1 MHVTRLRLRTSALV
15 VAVLFLV
22 SPFVR
27 VGRMQ
32 SRVEGELRPDVQ
44 RALASRIRESVIEKR
59 KDGYAA
65 MQSKVSLPQRS
76 PHAVKTN
83 EEASTQRR
91 RPPAR
96 LVNRKAI
103 TSDVRSDAAT
113 YPRILSGTPL
123 SWILHTSQ
131 LSLTSSAGT
140 NEQYL
145 DATGDLVADERTT
158 FDNNSGSLNK
168 GGGSFDIAVGRSGAR
183 YEVFSATLDNRRI
196 GALLVGLD
204 TNGDYVR
211 DSSTTFDLERD
222 FGLPSAASVVSGTSR
237 AGREF
242 VIVSSSGYYNFD
254 NPSDSN
260 NEPSAGVVLLV
271 RDAATSGFDS
281 SRSRSIIRVGSNE
294 LNNANA
300 LTLLPN
306 NDLLIADFDSNELR
320 IVRDTDSDGIP
331 DRLDPIPY
339 YRYQFS
345 NDSPLD
351 IAANSRGVV
360 FSHSVGNDTV
370 LLSLYDYNH
379 NGYLEHDEE
388 DVAVEG
394 LSIDNNL
401 IFHGLTTDRE
411 GTVYVIENASGS
423 ADLVKD
429 GGNLGTPQIDA
440 FPDPALNGIL
450 RDDSLFAEADNGNTQ
465 ALSGLAFGVE
475 TVLLPVA
482 HLTMT
487 NSASLRGDGTKGGLA
502 TILGTGLTL
511 GATGRSESDAAARK
525 VSVTIEGRTVPVL
538 SFNDSQVNI
547 YVPDAAGVG
556 VGSVVVYVGGNVI
569 AADDVSVSNDNPGIF
584 TETQT
589 GAGEGVALLVSG
601 MQYTRGPFNAKTGGQ
616 PTVVA
621 LFGTGWRNSLPVTVR
636 IGGQTAKVEYAGPS
650 GGFNGLDQINVQIPN
665 GVTGAVPVVIT
676 TASGAMSRN
685 DVVIS
690 IR

>member
-1 MHVTRLRLRTSALV
+1 MGALVVV
-15 VAVLFLV
+15 VAVLGLV

-27 VGRMQ
+27 VGRTQ
-32 SRVEGELRPDVQ
+32 SRAEGEPRPDVQ
-44 RALASRIRESVIEKR
+44 RALASRIRESIIEKR
-59 KDGYAA
+59 KDGSYAA
-65 MQSKVSLPQRS
+65 MQSKVTLPQRPS
-76 PHAVKTN
+76 RAVKTN

-91 RPPAR
+91 PPAR

-103 TSDVRSDAAT
+103 ISNDVLSDAVA
-113 YPRILSGTPL
+113 YPHIGSGTPL

-131 LSLTSSAGT
+131 LSLTSSVGT
-140 NEQYL
+140 DEQYV

-158 FDNNSGSLNK
+158 FDSS
-168 GGGSFDIAVGRSGAR
+168 GGSFDIALGRSGAR
-183 YEVFSATLDNRRI
+183 YEVYSATLDNRR
-196 GALLVGLD
+196 VGVLNVALD

-211 DSSTTFDLERD
+211 DSVSTFDLERD
-222 FGLPSAASVVSGTSR
+222 FSLPSAASVVSGTSG

-242 VIVSSSGYYNFD
+242 VIVSSSGYYNFN
-254 NPSDSN
+254 NPSDPN
-260 NEPSAGVVLLV
+260 NEASAGVVLLV
-271 RDAATSGFDS
+271 RDPATNGFDN

-306 NDLLIADFDSNELR
+306 NDLIIADFDSNELR

-370 LLSLYDYNH
+370 MLAIYDDN
-379 NGYLEHDEE
+379 NSGYADRDE
-388 DVAVEG
+388 VAVEG

-401 IFHGLTTDRE
+401 VFHGLTVDRE
-411 GTVYVIENASGS
+411 GSVYVIENASGQ
-423 ADLVKD
+423 ADLIKD
-429 GGNLGTPQIDA
+429 GGNLGTPQIDV

-450 RDDSLFAEADNGNTQ
+450 RDGALFAEPDNGNTQ

-487 NSASLRGDGTKGGLA
+487 NSASFRGNGTKGGLA
-502 TILGTGLTL
+502 TILGTGLTR
-511 GATGRSESDAAARK
+511 GASGRSQSDATARK

-556 VGSVVVYVGGNVI
+556 TGSVVVYVGGNVI
-569 AADDVSVSNDNPGIF
+569 AADDAVVSNDNPGLF
-584 TETQT
+584 TESQT
-589 GAGEGVALLVSG
+589 GAGEAVAVLVSG
-601 MQYTRGPFNAKTGGQ
+601 LQFMRSPFNAKTAGQ
-616 PTVVA
+616 PTVIA
-621 LFGTGWRNSLPVTVR
+621 LFGTGWRNSLPVAVR
-636 IGGQTAKVEYAGPS
+636 IGGQTAHVEYAGPS
-650 GGFNGLDQINVQIPN
+650 GDFNGLDQINVQIPN
-665 GVTGAVPVVIT
+665 GVTGTASVVVT
-676 TASGAMSRN
+676 TASGATSRS
-685 DVVIS
+685 DAVVS
-690 IR
+690 IK

>member
-1 MHVTRLRLRTSALV
+1 MHVTRLRFRTSAV
-15 VAVLFLV
+15 IAVAVLALV
-22 SPFVR
+22 SPFIR
-27 VGRMQ
+27 VGRTQ
-32 SRVEGELRPDVQ
+32 SRAEGDYKPDVQ
-44 RALASRIRESVIEKR
+44 SALSSRTRESIVERR
-59 KDGYAA
+59 KDGYNPL
-65 MQSKVSLPQRS
+65 QSKAALPERPS
-76 PHAVKTN
+76 HAVRTN
-83 EEASTQRR
+83 EEASAQQR

-96 LVNRKAI
+96 LLNRKALS
-103 TSDVRSDAAT
+103 SDARSDAAT

-131 LSLTSSAGT
+131 LSLSSSAGT
-140 NEQYL
+140 DEQYV

-158 FDNNSGSLNK
+158 FDAS
-168 GGGSFDIAVGRSGAR
+168 GGSFDIAVGRSGAR
-183 YEVFSATLDNRRI
+183 YEVYSATLDNRR
-196 GALLVGLD
+196 VGVLSVALD
-204 TNGDYVR
+204 TSGDYVR

-222 FGLPSAASVVSGTSR
+222 FGLPSAVAVVSGTSR

-254 NPSDSN
+254 NPSDPN

-271 RDAATSGFDS
+271 RDSATSGFDN
-281 SRSRSIIRVGSNE
+281 SRSRSLIRVGSNE

-306 NDLLIADFDSNELR
+306 NDLLIADFDSDELR
-320 IVRDTDSDGIP
+320 IVRDTDADGIP
-331 DRLDPIPY
+331 DRLDPVPY
-339 YRYQFS
+339 YQYQFS
-345 NDSPLD
+345 TDSPLD
-351 IAANSRGVV
+351 ITANSRGVV

-370 LLSLYDYNH
+370 MLAIYDDNH
-379 NGYLEHDEE
+379 NGYADRDE
-388 DVAVEG
+388 VVVEG

-423 ADLVKD
+423 ADLVAQ

-450 RDDSLFAEADNGNTQ
+450 RDGSLFSEADNGNTQ

-475 TVLLPVA
+475 TQLLPVA

-487 NSASLRGDGTKGGLA
+487 NSASLRGNGTRGGLA

-511 GATGRSESDAAARK
+511 GATGRSEADAAARK
-525 VSVTIEGRTVPVL
+525 VSVRLEGRTVPVL

-547 YVPDAAGVG
+547 YISDAAGTG
-556 VGSVVVYVGGNVI
+556 VGSVVVYLNGNVI
-569 AADDVSVSNDNPGIF
+569 AADDVTVSNDNPGIF
-584 TETQT
+584 TEAQT
-589 GAGEGVALLVSG
+589 GAGESLALLSSG
-601 MQYTRGPFNAKTGGQ
+601 IEYTRGPFNSQTNGQ
-616 PTVVA
+616 GSVIA

-636 IGGQTAKVEYAGPS
+636 IGGQSAKVEYAGPS

-665 GVTGAVPVVIT
+665 GVKGPAAVVVT
-676 TASGAMSRN
+676 TASGAMSRS
-685 DVVIS
+685 DVVVS
-690 IR
+690 IK

>member
-1 MHVTRLRLRTSALV
+1 MYIARLHLRLGALVV

-27 VGRMQ
+27 MGRTQ
-32 SRVEGELRPDVQ
+32 SRAEGEPRPDVQ
-44 RALASRIRESVIEKR
+44 RALASRIRESVTEKR
-59 KDGYAA
+59 KDGGYEA
-65 MQSKVSLPQRS
+65 MQSKVTLPQRPS
-76 PHAVKTN
+76 RAVVKTD
-83 EEASTQRR
+83 EEANTQR

-96 LVNRKAI
+96 LVNRKPVPSNALQNA
-103 TSDVRSDAAT
+103 VA
-113 YPRILSGTPL
+113 YPRIGSGTPL
-123 SWILHTSQ
+123 SWILHISQ
-131 LSLTSSAGT
+131 LSLISSAGT
-140 NEQYL
+140 NEQYV

-158 FDNNSGSLNK
+158 FDAT
-168 GGGSFDIAVGRSGAR
+168 GGSFDIAVGRSGAR
-183 YEVFSATLDNRRI
+183 YEVYSATLNNRR
-196 GALLVGLD
+196 VGVLNVALD
-204 TNGDYVR
+204 TNSDYVR
-211 DSSTTFDLERD
+211 DSVSTFDLERD
-222 FGLPSAASVVSGTSR
+222 FSLPSAASVVSGTSR

-242 VIVSSSGYYNFD
+242 VIVSSSGYYNFN
-254 NPSDSN
+254 NPSDPS

-271 RDAATSGFDS
+271 RDPATGGFDN
-281 SRSRSIIRVGSNE
+281 SRSRSIIRAGSNE

-370 LLSLYDYNH
+370 MLAIYDADN
-379 NGYLEHDEE
+379 NGYADRDE
-388 DVAVEG
+388 VAVEG

-401 IFHGLTTDRE
+401 IFHGLTVDRE
-411 GTVYVIENASGS
+411 GTVYVIENASGQ
-423 ADLVKD
+423 ADLVAD

-450 RDDSLFAEADNGNTQ
+450 RDGVLFSEPDNGNTQ

-487 NSASLRGDGTKGGLA
+487 NSASLRGNGTKGGLA
-502 TILGTGLTL
+502 TILGTGLTR
-511 GATGRSESDAAARK
+511 GASGRSEADAAARK

-538 SFNDSQVNI
+538 SFSDSQLNI

-556 VGSVVVYVGGNVI
+556 TGSVVVYLGGNVI
-569 AADDVSVSNDNPGIF
+569 AADDAVVSNDNPGLF
-584 TETQT
+584 TESQT
-589 GAGEGVALLVSG
+589 GAGEAVAVLVSG
-601 MQYTRGPFNAKTGGQ
+601 LQFMRGPFNAKTGGQ
-616 PTVVA
+616 PTVIA
-621 LFGTGWRNSLPVTVR
+621 LFGTGWRNSQPVTAR
-636 IGGQTAKVEYAGPS
+636 IGGQAAKVEYAGPS
-650 GGFNGLDQINVQIPN
+650 GGFNGLDQINVQIPS
-665 GVTGAVPVVIT
+665 GVTGQASVVVT
-676 TASGAMSRN
+676 TASGATSRN
-685 DVVIS
+685 DVVVS
-690 IR
+690 VK

>member
-1 MHVTRLRLRTSALV
+1 MYIARSQLRLGALV

-27 VGRMQ
+27 VGRTQ
-32 SRVEGELRPDVQ
+32 SRVEGEPRPDVQ

-59 KDGYAA
+59 KDGGYAA
-65 MQSKVSLPQRS
+65 MQSKVTMPQRPS
-76 PHAVKTN
+76 HAVKTN
-83 EEASTQRR
+83 EEAPTQRR
-91 RPPAR
+91 PTAR
-96 LVNRKAI
+96 LVNRKS
-103 TSDVRSDAAT
+103 TSSDVRADAAT
-113 YPRILSGTPL
+113 AYPRILAGTPL

-131 LSLTSSAGT
+131 LSLTSSTGT
-140 NEQYL
+140 DEQYV

-158 FDNNSGSLNK
+158 FNAS
-168 GGGSFDIAVGRSGAR
+168 GGSFDIALGRSGAR
-183 YEVFSATLDNRRI
+183 YEVYSATLNNRRV
-196 GALLVGLD
+196 GVLNVALD
-204 TNGDYVR
+204 SNGDYVR
-211 DSSTTFDLERD
+211 DSVSTFDLERD
-222 FGLPSAASVVSGTSR
+222 FSLPSAASVVSGTSR

-242 VIVSSSGYYNFD
+242 VIVSSSGYYNFN
-254 NPSDSN
+254 NPSDPN
-260 NEPSAGVVLLV
+260 NEASAGVVLLV
-271 RDAATSGFDS
+271 RDPATGGFDN

-320 IVRDTDSDGIP
+320 IVRDTDADGIP
-331 DRLDPIPY
+331 DRLDPLPY

-370 LLSLYDYNH
+370 MLAIYDADN
-379 NGYLEHDEE
+379 NGYADRDE
-388 DVAVEG
+388 VTVEG

-401 IFHGLTTDRE
+401 VFHGLAVDRE

-450 RDDSLFAEADNGNTQ
+450 RDGVLFSEADNGNTQ

-487 NSASLRGDGTKGGLA
+487 NSASFRGNGTKGGLA
-502 TILGTGLTL
+502 TILGTGLTR
-511 GATGRSESDAAARK
+511 GASGRSESDAAARK

-538 SFNDSQVNI
+538 SFSDSQLNI

-556 VGSVVVYVGGNVI
+556 TGSVVVYVGGNVI
-569 AADDVSVSNDNPGIF
+569 AADDVVVSNDNPGLF
-584 TETQT
+584 TESQT
-589 GAGEGVALLVSG
+589 GAGEAVAVLVSG
-601 MQYTRGPFNAKTGGQ
+601 LQFMRGPFNAKTGGQ
-616 PTVVA
+616 PTVIA
-621 LFGTGWRNSLPVTVR
+621 LLGTGWRNSLPVTVR

-665 GVTGAVPVVIT
+665 GVTGLASVVVT
-676 TASGAMSRN
+676 TASGATSRS
-685 DVVIS
+685 DVVVS
-690 IR
+690 IK

>member
-1 MHVTRLRLRTSALV
+1 MYIARLHLRMGALV

-27 VGRMQ
+27 VGRTQ
-32 SRVEGELRPDVQ
+32 SRAEGEPRPDVQ

-59 KDGYAA
+59 KDGGYAA
-65 MQSKVSLPQRS
+65 MQSKVTLPRRPS
-76 PHAVKTN
+76 RAVKTN
-83 EEASTQRR
+83 EETNAQR

-96 LVNRKAI
+96 PVNRKSIA
-103 TSDVRSDAAT
+103 SNAQPEAVT
-113 YPRILSGTPL
+113 YPHIGSGTPL

-140 NEQYL
+140 NEQYV
-145 DATGDLVADERTT
+145 DVTGDLVADERTT
-158 FDNNSGSLNK
+158 FDAS
-168 GGGSFDIAVGRSGAR
+168 GGSFDIAVGRSGAR
-183 YEVFSATLDNRRI
+183 YEVYSATKDNRRL
-196 GALLVGLD
+196 GVLAVGQD
-204 TNGDYVR
+204 ANGDYVNEYTR
-211 DSSTTFDLERD
+211 DLMPTFDLERD
-222 FGLPSAASVVSGTSR
+222 FNLPSAASVVSGTSR

-242 VIVSSSGYYNFD
+242 VIVSSSGYYNFN
-254 NPSDSN
+254 NPSDPN
-260 NEPSAGVVLLV
+260 NEVSAGVVLLV
-271 RDAATSGFDS
+271 RDPLSNGFDN
-281 SRSRSIIRVGSNE
+281 SRSRSIIRAGSNE

-300 LTLLPN
+300 LALLPN

-370 LLSLYDYNH
+370 MLAIYDADN
-379 NGYLEHDEE
+379 NGYADRDE
-388 DVAVEG
+388 VVVEG

-401 IFHGLTTDRE
+401 IFHGLTVDRE
-411 GTVYVIENASGS
+411 GTVYVIENAAGQ
-423 ADLVKD
+423 ADLVAD

-450 RDDSLFAEADNGNTQ
+450 RDGALFSEPDNGNTQ

-487 NSASLRGDGTKGGLA
+487 NSASFRGNGTKGGLA
-502 TILGTGLTL
+502 TILGTGLTR
-511 GATGRSESDAAARK
+511 GASGRSESDAAAHK

-538 SFNDSQVNI
+538 SFSDSQLNVYI
-547 YVPDAAGVG
+547 PDAAGVG
-556 VGSVVVYVGGNVI
+556 TGSVVVYVNGNVI
-569 AADDVSVSNDNPGIF
+569 AADDVSVSNDNPGLF
-584 TETQT
+584 TESQT
-589 GAGEGVALLVSG
+589 GAGEAVAVLVSG
-601 MQYTRGPFNAKTGGQ
+601 LQFMRGPFNAKTAGQ
-616 PTVVA
+616 PTVIA
-621 LFGTGWRNSLPVTVR
+621 LLGTGWRNSLPVTVR
-636 IGGQTAKVEYAGPS
+636 IGGQIAKVEYAGPS

-665 GVTGAVPVVIT
+665 GVTGPASVVIT
-676 TASGAMSRN
+676 TASGATSRN
-685 DVVIS
+685 DVT
-690 IR
+690 IRMQN

>member
-1 MHVTRLRLRTSALV
+1 MYIARLQLRMVALV

-27 VGRMQ
+27 VGRAQ
-32 SRVEGELRPDVQ
+32 SRAGGELRPDVQ
-44 RALASRIRESVIEKR
+44 RALASRIRESVTEKR
-59 KDGYAA
+59 KDGGYAA
-65 MQSKVSLPQRS
+65 MQSKVTLPQRPS
-76 PHAVKTN
+76 RAVKTS
-83 EEASTQRR
+83 EEANAHR
-91 RPPAR
+91 RPTAR
-96 LVNRKAI
+96 LPVNRKSISNNAQQ
-103 TSDVRSDAAT
+103 SAFT
-113 YPRILSGTPL
+113 YPHIGSGTPL

-140 NEQYL
+140 DEQYV

-158 FDNNSGSLNK
+158 FDAS
-168 GGGSFDIAVGRSGAR
+168 GGSFDIAVGRSGAR
-183 YEVFSATLDNRRI
+183 YEVYSATLDNRRV
-196 GALLVGLD
+196 GVLNVALD
-204 TNGDYVR
+204 SNGDYVR
-211 DSSTTFDLERD
+211 DSVNTFDLERD
-222 FGLPSAASVVSGTSR
+222 FSLPSAASVVSGTSR

-254 NPSDSN
+254 NPSDPD
-260 NEPSAGVVLLV
+260 NEASAGVVLLV
-271 RDAATSGFDS
+271 RDPATNGFDN

-320 IVRDTDSDGIP
+320 IVRDTDADGIP
-331 DRLDPIPY
+331 DRLDPLPY

-370 LLSLYDYNH
+370 MLAIYDADN
-379 NGYLEHDEE
+379 NGYAERDE
-388 DVAVEG
+388 VVVEG

-401 IFHGLTTDRE
+401 IFHGLTVDRE
-411 GTVYVIENASGS
+411 GTVYVIENASGQ
-423 ADLVKD
+423 ADLVAD

-440 FPDPALNGIL
+440 FPDPALNGVL
-450 RDDSLFAEADNGNTQ
+450 RDGVLFAEPDNGNAQ

-475 TVLLPVA
+475 TVLLPIA

-487 NSASLRGDGTKGGLA
+487 NSASFRGNGTKGGLA
-502 TILGTGLTL
+502 TILGTGLTR
-511 GATGRSESDAAARK
+511 GASGRSESDAAARK

-538 SFNDSQVNI
+538 SFSDSQLNI

-556 VGSVVVYVGGNVI
+556 TGSVVVYLGGNVI
-569 AADDVSVSNDNPGIF
+569 AADDVSVSNDNPGLF
-584 TETQT
+584 TESQT
-589 GAGEGVALLVSG
+589 GAGEAVAVLVSG
-601 MQYTRGPFNAKTGGQ
+601 LQFMRGPFNAKTAGQ
-616 PTVVA
+616 PTVIA

-636 IGGQTAKVEYAGPS
+636 IGGQTAKVEYTGPS

-665 GVTGAVPVVIT
+665 GVTGLASVVVT
-676 TASGAMSRN
+676 TASGATSRS
-685 DVVIS
+685 DVI
-690 IR
+690 IKMQN

>member
-1 MHVTRLRLRTSALV
+1 MHVTRLRLRTSAV
-15 VAVLFLV
+15 IIAVLVLV

-27 VGRMQ
+27 LGRTQ
-32 SRVEGELRPDVQ
+32 SRVEGDYKPDVQ
-44 RALASRIRESVIEKR
+44 RALSSRIRESIIERR

-65 MQSKVSLPQRS
+65 MQSKAALPERPS
-76 PHAVKTN
+76 HTVKAN
-83 EEASTQRR
+83 EEAGTQKR

-103 TSDVRSDAAT
+103 SSDARSDAAT

-140 NEQYL
+140 NEQYV
-145 DATGDLVADERTT
+145 DTTGDLVADERAT
-158 FDNNSGSLNK
+158 FDAS
-168 GGGSFDIAVGRSGAR
+168 GGSFDIAVGRSGAR
-183 YEVFSATLDNRRI
+183 YEVYSATLDNRR
-196 GALLVGLD
+196 VGVLSVALD
-204 TNGDYVR
+204 TSGDYVR
-211 DSSTTFDLERD
+211 DSSSTFDLERD
-222 FGLPSAASVVSGTSR
+222 FQLPSAASVVSGTSR

-254 NPSDSN
+254 NPSDPN

-271 RDAATSGFDS
+271 RDAATNDFDN

-320 IVRDTDSDGIP
+320 IVRDTDADGIP
-331 DRLDPIPY
+331 DRLDPVPY

-370 LLSLYDYNH
+370 MLALYDDNN
-379 NGYLEHDEE
+379 NGYADRDE
-388 DVAVEG
+388 VVVEG

-411 GTVYVIENASGS
+411 GTVYVIEDASGS
-423 ADLVKD
+423 ADIVKD

-440 FPDPALNGIL
+440 FPDPALNGVL
-450 RDDSLFAEADNGNTQ
+450 RDGSLFAQADQANTQ

-475 TVLLPVA
+475 TQLLPVA

-487 NSASLRGDGTKGGLA
+487 NSASLRGNGTKGGLA
-502 TILGTGLTL
+502 TILGIGLTR
-511 GATGRSESDAAARK
+511 GVTGRSEQDAAAHK
-525 VSVTIEGRTVPVL
+525 VSVSIEGRTAPVL
-538 SFNDSQVNI
+538 SFNDSQINI
-547 YVPDAAGVG
+547 YIPDAAGTG

-569 AADDVSVSNDNPGIF
+569 AADDVTVSNDNPGIF
-584 TETQT
+584 TAAQM
-589 GAGEGVALLVSG
+589 GAGEGLALLVSG
-601 MQYTRGPFNAKTGGQ
+601 MQYTRGPFSAQTGGQ
-616 PTVVA
+616 ASVIA

-636 IGGQTAKVEYAGPS
+636 IGGQPAKVEYAGPS
-650 GGFNGLDQINVQIPN
+650 GGFSGLDQINVQIPN
-665 GVTGAVPVVIT
+665 GATGAVPVVVT
-676 TASGAMSRN
+676 TASGATSRN
-685 DVVIS
+685 DVVVT